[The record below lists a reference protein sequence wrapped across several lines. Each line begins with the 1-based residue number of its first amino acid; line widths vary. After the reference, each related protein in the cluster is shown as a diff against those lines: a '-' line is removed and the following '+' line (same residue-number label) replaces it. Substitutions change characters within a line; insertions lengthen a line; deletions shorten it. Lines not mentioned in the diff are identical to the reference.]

1 MESKPDALTLRNDLI
16 IARAQHAQGTIT
28 TDALYLK
35 ADAYIAALRE
45 YKKRTGKKLTIPSRS
60 YLIRAL

>member
-1 MESKPDALTLRNDLI
+1 MDKPNALTLRNDLI
-16 IARAQHAQGTIT
+16 IARAKHQQGAIT
-28 TDALYLK
+28 TDELYQS

-45 YKKRTGKKLTIPSRS
+45 YKKRTGKKLTIPSRA